1 MSVRCREQK
10 PTMSPPRW
18 GLLKNVRL
26 LRRAVYPLDRLRA
39 HPELAKALSEVEGEA
54 ERGRL

>member
-1 MSVRCREQK
+1 
-10 PTMSPPRW
+10 MSPPRW